1 MPRNSEPA
9 FIVNAYSDPVVI
21 KINDRANYLNCA
33 PVKDFFEGMLARG
46 KTNFL
51 LDFSNCT
58 GVDSTFLGII
68 AGVAL
73 DVGRQNPPGS
83 FILCRPGNRLL
94 EVVRNLG
101 LHRIMSVD
109 CGDFSMNFDDS
120 SEILDDSNQSKSE
133 STKMIL
139 GAHEKLLELD
149 KSGNARFQDVVSYLK
164 HHLE

>member
-1 MPRNSEPA
+1 MPRNSEPV
-9 FIVNAYSDPVVI
+9 FVVNAYSDPVII

-33 PVKDFFEGMLARG
+33 PVKDFFDGMLARG

-68 AGVAL
+68 AGVAM
-73 DVGRQNPPGS
+73 DVRGHNPPGS

-101 LHRIMSVD
+101 LHRIMRVD
-109 CGDFSMNFDDS
+109 CGDFPMNFDDS
-120 SEILDDSNQSKSE
+120 AENLENSNQSKSE
-133 STKMIL
+133 STQMIL
-139 GAHEKLLELD
+139 SAHEKLLELD
-149 KSGNARFQDVVSYLK
+149 KGGNARFQDVVSYLK